1 MDDLYRSYVSFLHSL
16 SQGLENLTG
25 LAEKKYAAAQTDDLL
40 ALNELLNQEQAQSL
54 NFRGL
59 ELTRDKLLPQLG
71 LAGVPLSKVPDH
83 CPPDAREEV
92 RQAVQTLQDRYRAY
106 QAASG
111 KARTLMEQ
119 NLHEIETAIVKMG
132 GPATVEQTGTGY
144 RKETEAAP
152 PPSMKTDFRA

>member
-1 MDDLYRSYVSFLHSL
+1 MEDLYRSYVSFLRSL
-16 SQGLENLTG
+16 SQGLESLTD

-40 ALNELLNQEQAQSL
+40 VLNELLNQEQAQSL

-59 ELTRDKLLPQLG
+59 ELTRDRLVPKLG
-71 LAGVPLSKVPDH
+71 LTGVPLSKVPDR
-83 CPPDAREEV
+83 CPPDVREEV
-92 RQAVQTLQDRYRAY
+92 RQAVETLQRRYRAY

-111 KARTLMEQ
+111 RARTLMEQ

-132 GPATVEQTGTGY
+132 GPPANQQTGAGY
-144 RKETEAAP
+144 RKETETEP

>member
-1 MDDLYRSYVSFLHSL
+1 MNELYRSYVSFLYSL
-16 SQGLENLTG
+16 SQGLESLTE
-25 LAEKKYAAAQTDDLL
+25 LAEKKYAAAQTDDLMTI
-40 ALNELLNQEQAQSL
+40 NELLNQEQAQSL

-59 ELTRDKLLPQLG
+59 ELTRDKLLPKLG

-92 RQAVQTLQDRYRAY
+92 RQAVETLQGRYRAY

-119 NLHEIETAIVKMG
+119 TLHEIETAIVDMG
-132 GPATVEQTGTGY
+132 GPPAAERTGAGY
-144 RKETEAAP
+144 RKETGAEP